1 MLLNKFALALLG
13 IVAVAAAL
21 PTTSS
26 TNVAV
31 DTDVVKRGS
40 NDLVNVVAQR
50 DDAGTCSS
58 PE

>member
-13 IVAVAAAL
+13 IVAVATAL
-21 PTTSS
+21 PMTSS

-40 NDLVNVVAQR
+40 NDLVHVVAQR